1 MVGAFYCVA
10 AVRFQVSNLQHNK
23 RSGAFCWLAQ
33 TSLLVG
39 GQLTLLLTLFALKF
53 SLGDDIPAT
62 HYLTMVDALFIAVS
76 VMVVFAL
83 VWGIYVIYLFQSGRV
98 ERGHKFEHRSNLIF
112 LLLLGL
118 VFLAWVASYLL
129 PVSH

>member
-1 MVGAFYCVA
+1 MA
-10 AVRFQVSNLQHNK
+10 AVRSQVSNVQHNK

-39 GQLTLLLTLFALKF
+39 SQLTLLLTLFALKF

-112 LLLLGL
+112 LLLGL